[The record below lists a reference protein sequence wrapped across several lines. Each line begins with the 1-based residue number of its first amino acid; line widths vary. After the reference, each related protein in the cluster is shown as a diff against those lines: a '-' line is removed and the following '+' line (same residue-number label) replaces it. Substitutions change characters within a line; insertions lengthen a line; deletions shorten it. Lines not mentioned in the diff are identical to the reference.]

1 MKYEVTLHQSD
12 HYRKT
17 FKIIASNLDKANE
30 EAQKILD
37 SVDLRTQRETFSE
50 SESSFDISELPQEEK
65 PKKRLE
71 YLRKELRAERISYE
85 ELAELQSLVEH
96 IDPSDVELLE
106 AAGVEEH
113 ESETPLFTALK
124 NSEVALINK
133 LHHMNNNLP
142 TVEIQNKINLSFCL
156 SNNRNKEGDKS
167 VIAVLKSRKM
177 DYTIKGSRIVIYSV
191 PLNDVRFYVTL
202 INS

>member
-1 MKYEVTLHQSD
+1 
-12 HYRKT
+12 
-17 FKIIASNLDKANE
+17 
-30 EAQKILD
+30 
-37 SVDLRTQRETFSE
+37 
-50 SESSFDISELPQEEK
+50 
-65 PKKRLE
+65 
-71 YLRKELRAERISYE
+71 
-85 ELAELQSLVEH
+85 
-96 IDPSDVELLE
+96 
-106 AAGVEEH
+106 
-113 ESETPLFTALK
+113 
-124 NSEVALINK
+124 
-133 LHHMNNNLP
+133 MNNNLP

>member
-124 NSEVALINK
+124 NSEVAFINK
-133 LHHMNNNLP
+133 TYLFLAG
-142 TVEIQNKINLSFCL
+142 EDASRIY
-156 SNNRNKEGDKS
+156 RDEG
-167 VIAVLKSRKM
+167 IEAVLKVK
-177 DYTIKGSRIVIYSV
+177 DTVGYE
-191 PLNDVRFYVTL
+191 L
-202 INS
+202 ITFDPATETPRDLLSKADGWWGFVELTPEEFDKL